1 LALILASA
9 SPTGGGGASATLVC
23 PRVSEPGRVRCEVEV
38 KPPSG
43 ATLKWA
49 DMLVVSTPP
58 FAVPLRARVGPA
70 EATTHEETVWHWTI
84 ALAARARGTGEIEA
98 RVRVVTCVRDACTP
112 SEITARALLAVG
124 D

>member
-1 LALILASA
+1 MLAATA
-9 SPTGGGGASATLVC
+9 PNDGGAASATLVC

-38 KPPSG
+38 KPPPG
-43 ATLKWA
+43 ATLRWA
-49 DMLVVSTPP
+49 DTLVVSTPA
-58 FAVPLRARVGPA
+58 FASPLRARVGPA

-98 RVRVVTCVRDACTP
+98 RVRVVTCVGDACTP
-112 SEITARALLAVG
+112 SETTVRAPLAVG